1 MQEDPLVAL
10 HLLAKVALLAGRARE
25 LAGHAHAAKARSA
38 ALHMQ
43 VHSWS
48 AVEGSRSLYGQSRRF
63 LYLRELV

>member
-1 MQEDPLVAL
+1 MQEDPLTAL
-10 HLLAKVALLAGRARE
+10 HLLAKVVLVAGYGRE

-48 AVEGSRSLYGQSRRF
+48 AVEEGRSLYGQSRRF